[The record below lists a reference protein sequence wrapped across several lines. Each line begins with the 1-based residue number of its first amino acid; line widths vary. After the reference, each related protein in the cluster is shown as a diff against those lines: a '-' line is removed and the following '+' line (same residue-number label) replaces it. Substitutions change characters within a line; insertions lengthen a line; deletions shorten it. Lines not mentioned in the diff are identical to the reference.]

1 MITSKEE
8 AFAIL
13 AKHNLSPP
21 PHIVYATT
29 LLGMPIQEFMATQ
42 CYLERNRLMPTYA
55 HVNFIL
61 DLMFYPEK
69 YGFPH
74 WFTLLYSTIK
84 KSIKTTL
91 TGVVADWVNR
101 TWEGQQELT
110 FLASDAEQSK
120 DRGYKAFRGVIEKN
134 PKYDR
139 EKRTLYG
146 PNNELL
152 YRVNDRKTIYIP
164 TDSETKY
171 VSSDYAGES
180 GGNPTVT
187 FYTELWTWYL
197 EKEEHLWTEMTVPPT
212 RPRGF
217 RLADTYAGYS
227 GKSNVLWKLWNRLV
241 RDGHR
246 LTLDELP
253 QWGELFPDEDTT
265 PFYIDIPSRTF
276 GYIDQGVKARRFPW
290 QLGPAGDAYYQ
301 QERAAALSEADYLR
315 LNENI
320 WAEPVQ
326 ALMPIQWFDN
336 CADLTLREGA
346 ENALKDKAP
355 VVVGIDASVTHDCTA
370 MTVHSRHPKFHQD
383 TVTRK
388 CTIFDPRNGGEINYD
403 FTILPQLVEW
413 RRRYNIVELEY
424 DITQLAYLMQR
435 VETGTCGPIAM
446 PDGSIAT
453 LPAIPC
459 RKFNQNNERLES
471 DTMFVTMTRDRHCW
485 HDGTLQE
492 LRQHIQN
499 SAATHNTHENRQ
511 LRIVKRSDDL
521 PIDGCVAASMGNKGC
536 LDVGI

>member
-1 MITSKEE
+1 LITSKEE
-8 AFAIL
+8 AYAIL
-13 AKHNLSPP
+13 AKHGLTPP
-21 PHIVYATT
+21 PSVVYATS

-42 CYLERNRLMPTYA
+42 CYLERNKLMPTYP
-55 HVNFIL
+55 HVNLIL

-74 WFTLLYSTIK
+74 WFTMLYSTIK
-84 KSIKTTL
+84 KSIKTTI
-91 TGVVADWVNR
+91 TGIVADWVNR

-134 PKYDR
+134 PKYDK
-139 EKRTLYG
+139 EKRILFG
-146 PNNELL
+146 PNGEIL
-152 YRVNDRKTIYIP
+152 YRVNDRKTIYVP

-180 GGNPTVT
+180 GGNPTAT

-197 EKEEHLWTEMTVPPT
+197 EKESKLWTEMTVPPT

-217 RLADTYAGYS
+217 RLADTYAGYA
-227 GKSNVLWKLWNRLV
+227 GKSNILWTLWQRLV

-246 LTLDELP
+246 ITIDELP
-253 QWGELFPDEDTT
+253 QWHELFPDEETT
-265 PFYIDIPSRTF
+265 PFYVDIPSRTF
-276 GYIDQGVKARRFPW
+276 GYIDQGITARRFPW
-290 QLGPAGDAYYQ
+290 QQGTTGAIYYQ

-320 WAEPVQ
+320 WAEPTS
-326 ALMPIQWFDN
+326 ALMPITWFDN
-336 CADLTLREGA
+336 CVDISLRDGN

-355 VVVGIDASVTHDCTA
+355 VIVSIDAAVTHDCCAATL
-370 MTVHSRHPKFHQD
+370 HSRHPKYHQD

-388 CTIFDPRNGGEINYD
+388 CVVWDPRDGGEIHFD
-403 FTILPQLVEW
+403 ETILPQLVEW
-413 RRRYNIVELEY
+413 RRRYNIVEIEY
-424 DITQLAYLMQR
+424 DPTQLSYLMQR
-435 VETGTCGPIAM
+435 VEMGTCGDIHM
-446 PDGSIAT
+446 PDGSVAT

-459 RKFNQNNERLES
+459 RKFNQMNERLVS
-471 DTMFVTMTRDRHCW
+471 DTMFVTATRDQHAW
-485 HDGTLQE
+485 HDGTLSD

-499 SAATHNTHENRQ
+499 AAAIHDTHEDRR

-521 PIDGCVAASMGNKGC
+521 PIDAVVAASMGNKGV
-536 LDVGI
+536 LDVSI